1 MVNQQ
6 ILNYLLIAASV
17 ATALGFAIL
26 GVAIWV
32 LHRARQHLK
41 REQEIEAKRQVWD
54 KRDTLTVIEEN
65 YQHWVVASKPSN
77 DQLTN

>member
-1 MVNQQ
+1 MKL
-6 ILNYLLIAASV
+6 IHYLTIAASA
-17 ATALGFAIL
+17 ATIIAFIIL

-65 YQHWVVASKPSN
+65 YRHWVVASKPSN

>member
-1 MVNQQ
+1 MKL
-6 ILNYLLIAASV
+6 IHYLTIAASA
-17 ATALGFAIL
+17 ATIIAFIIL

-54 KRDTLTVIEEN
+54 KRDTLTVIEDN
-65 YQHWVVASKPSN
+65 YRHWVVASKPSN